1 MHGYVRVF
9 FALALLVTVGQNASA
24 REIKSVQFEVV
35 PSSSVALRFEPAK
48 VEWVLGKVRVEGK
61 VKNHGPDDYKWVEV
75 VYRAL
80 DRNRNV
86 LGEEVWHVTPFDLDS
101 GKEGKVDGDLINTR
115 GRIPTYIEVQITG
128 DPH

>member
-1 MHGYVRVF
+1 MHGLLRVLLPLVS
-9 FALALLVTVGQNASA
+9 LALVSAAADA
-24 REIKSVQFEVV
+24 REIKSVTFEVV
-35 PSSSVALRFEPAK
+35 PASSVALRFEPEK
-48 VEWVLGKVRVEGK
+48 VEWVLGKVRIKGK

-80 DRNRNV
+80 DRNREL

-101 GKEGKVDGDLINTR
+101 GKVGIVDGDLIYTR
-115 GRIPTYIEVQITG
+115 GRIPTYIQVQITG